1 MTTVTGK
8 EFLTKLMNVVK
19 KLEVLANTQGY
30 RFKTKWKEYLNPV
43 NDKPHLVRQIKLD
56 KEKFIEDIEY
66 RIKILKE
73 VEQAFEDGFHSIISL
88 LKTLYSSYFQDDCK
102 LFKKNYSEE
111 DQLILKYYV
120 AREILGNLVQFN
132 RLEHESVPLK
142 YNIIARNYLLIKMNG
157 QKDSEILENMK
168 KLQMENITLEKINNL
183 MEEVEAEGLV
193 TKSKKGENYFYE
205 LKKELKLSDVGEK
218 YYEQTLYP
226 LVEWP
231 TQFWRSF
238 YNIREINVTIDNDSP
253 HHEFLNKV
261 LTRSATQGYLPVAFV
276 FKNLIKY
283 YEEIK
288 EEEN

>member
-73 VEQAFEDGFHSIISL
+73 VEQAFADGFHTIKSL
-88 LKTLYSSYFQDDCK
+88 LKTLYSSYFQDNCK
-102 LFKKNYSEE
+102 LFIKNYSKE

-132 RLEHESVPLK
+132 QSEHESVPLK

-157 QKDSEILENMK
+157 QIDSEILENMK
-168 KLQMENITLEKINNL
+168 KLQMENITLENVNNL

-205 LKKELKLSDVGEK
+205 LKKELKLSEEGEK

-238 YNIREINVTIDNDSP
+238 YNIREINVTVDTDTP
-253 HHEFLNKV
+253 HHEFLNKI
-261 LTRSATQGYLPVAFV
+261 LSRSATQGYGPCTAV

-283 YEEIK
+283 FEEIK
-288 EEEN
+288 EEEH

>member
-43 NDKPHLVRQIKLD
+43 NDKPHLVRQLKLD

-66 RIKILKE
+66 RITILKE
-73 VEQAFEDGFHSIISL
+73 VEQAFADGFQTIKSL
-88 LKTLYSSYFQDDCK
+88 LKTLYSSYFQDNCK
-102 LFKKNYSEE
+102 LFIKNYSEE

-132 RLEHESVPLK
+132 QLEHESVPLK

-157 QKDSEILENMK
+157 QMDSEILENMK
-168 KLQMENITLEKINNL
+168 KLQMKDITLENINNL
-183 MEEVEAEGLV
+183 MVEVEAEGLV
-193 TKSKKGENYFYE
+193 TKTKKGENYFYE
-205 LKKELKLSDVGEK
+205 LKKELKLSEK
-218 YYEQTLYP
+218 GQEYYEQTLYP

-238 YNIREINVTIDNDSP
+238 YNIREINVTVDNDTP
-253 HHEFLNKV
+253 HHEFLNKI
-261 LTRSATQGYLPVAFV
+261 LSRSATQGFGPCDFV

-283 YEEIK
+283 FEEIK
-288 EEEN
+288 GEEH

>member
-30 RFKTKWKEYLNPV
+30 RFKTKWEEYLNPV

-73 VEQAFEDGFHSIISL
+73 VEQAFADGFNSIKSL

-132 RLEHESVPLK
+132 QLEHELVPLK
-142 YNIIARNYLLIKMNG
+142 YNIIARNYLLIKMKG
-157 QKDSEILENMK
+157 QKDSEILEIMK
-168 KLQMENITLEKINNL
+168 KLQIKNITLAKINKL
-183 MEEVEAEGLV
+183 MEEVEAEGIV
-193 TKSKKGENYFYE
+193 TKSKKGENIFYE
-205 LKKELKLSDVGEK
+205 LNKELLLSEK
-218 YYEQTLYP
+218 GQEYYEQTLYP

-238 YNIREINVTIDNDSP
+238 YNIRELNVTVDKDSP
-253 HHEFLNKV
+253 NNEFLNKV
-261 LTRSATQGYLPVAFV
+261 LTRTATQGFSPATYV

-283 YEEIK
+283 YEEIR
-288 EEEN
+288 EQS

>member
-73 VEQAFEDGFHSIISL
+73 VEQAFADGFHTIKSL
-88 LKTLYSSYFQDDCK
+88 LKTLYSSYFQDNCK
-102 LFKKNYSEE
+102 LFIKNYSKE

-132 RLEHESVPLK
+132 QSEHESVPLK

-157 QKDSEILENMK
+157 QIDSEILENMK
-168 KLQMENITLEKINNL
+168 KLQMENITLENVNNL

-205 LKKELKLSDVGEK
+205 LKKELKLSEKGEK

-238 YNIREINVTIDNDSP
+238 YNIREINVTVDNDTP
-253 HHEFLNKV
+253 HHEFLNKI
-261 LTRSATQGYLPVAFV
+261 LSRSATQGFGPCDFV

-283 YEEIK
+283 FEEIK
-288 EEEN
+288 GEEH

>member
-8 EFLTKLMNVVK
+8 EFLNKLMNVVK

-30 RFKTKWKEYLNPV
+30 RFKTKWNEYLNPV
-43 NDKPHLVRQIKLD
+43 NDKPHLVRPLKLD

>member
-73 VEQAFEDGFHSIISL
+73 VEQAFEDGFQSIISL

-168 KLQMENITLEKINNL
+168 KLQIKNITLAKINNL

-193 TKSKKGENYFYE
+193 TKSMKGKNFFYE
-205 LKKELKLSDVGEK
+205 LNKELLLSEKGQK

-238 YNIREINVTIDNDSP
+238 YNLREINVTVDKDAP
-253 HHEFLNKV
+253 HHEFLNKI
-261 LTRSATQGYLPVAFV
+261 LSRSATQGYGPCDFV

-283 YEEIK
+283 YEDFKK
-288 EEEN
+288 EYS

>member
-1 MTTVTGK
+1 MTTVSGK

-30 RFKTKWKEYLNPV
+30 RFKTKWKEYLDPV
-43 NDKPHLVRQIKLD
+43 NDKPHLVPQIKLD

-73 VEQAFEDGFHSIISL
+73 VDQAFADGFDSIRSL

-120 AREILGNLVQFN
+120 ARQILGNLVQFN
-132 RLEHESVPLK
+132 QLEHESVPLK

-193 TKSKKGENYFYE
+193 TKSMKGKNFFYE
-205 LKKELKLSDVGEK
+205 LKKELKLSEKGEQ

-238 YNIREINVTIDNDSP
+238 YNIREINVTVDKDAL

-261 LTRSATQGYLPVAFV
+261 LTRTATQGFAPADYV
-276 FKNLIKY
+276 FKNLVKY
-283 YEEIK
+283 YEQIK
-288 EEEN
+288 EEEH

>member
-73 VEQAFEDGFHSIISL
+73 VEQAFEDGFQSIISL

>member
-1 MTTVTGK
+1 MTTVTEK

-73 VEQAFEDGFHSIISL
+73 VEQAFADGFHSIISL

-102 LFKKNYSEE
+102 LFTKNYSKE

-132 RLEHESVPLK
+132 QLEHESVPLK

-193 TKSKKGENYFYE
+193 TISMKGENYFYE
-205 LKKELKLSDVGEK
+205 LNKELLLSEKGQK

-238 YNIREINVTIDNDSP
+238 YNIREINVTVDNDSP
-253 HHEFLNKV
+253 HHEFLNKI
-261 LTRSATQGYLPVAFV
+261 LSRTATQGFAPAVFV

>member
-8 EFLTKLMNVVK
+8 EFLIKLMNVVK

-30 RFKTKWKEYLNPV
+30 RFKTKWEEYLNPV

-73 VEQAFEDGFHSIISL
+73 VEQAFADGFHTIKSL
-88 LKTLYSSYFQDDCK
+88 LRTLYSSYFQDNCK
-102 LFKKNYSEE
+102 LFIKNYSEE

-132 RLEHESVPLK
+132 QLEHESVPLK

-157 QKDSEILENMK
+157 QIDSEILENMK
-168 KLQMENITLEKINNL
+168 KLQMEDITLENINNL

-205 LKKELKLSDVGEK
+205 LKKELKLKRG
-218 YYEQTLYP
+218 
-226 LVEWP
+226 
-231 TQFWRSF
+231 
-238 YNIREINVTIDNDSP
+238 
-253 HHEFLNKV
+253 
-261 LTRSATQGYLPVAFV
+261 
-276 FKNLIKY
+276 
-283 YEEIK
+283 
-288 EEEN
+288 

>member
-1 MTTVTGK
+1 MTTVSGK

-30 RFKTKWKEYLNPV
+30 RFKTKWKEYLDPV
-43 NDKPHLVRQIKLD
+43 NDKPHLVHQMKLD

-66 RIKILKE
+66 RIKFLKE
-73 VEQAFEDGFHSIISL
+73 VEQAFADGFHTIQSL

-102 LFKKNYSEE
+102 LFIKDYSAE

-132 RLEHESVPLK
+132 TLEHESVPLK

-157 QKDSEILENMK
+157 QKDFEILENMK
-168 KLQMENITLEKINNL
+168 KLQMKDITLAKINKL

-193 TKSKKGENYFYE
+193 TKSKKGENFFYE
-205 LKKELKLSDVGEK
+205 LKKELKLSEKGEK
-218 YYEQTLYP
+218 YYQQTLYP

-238 YNIREINVTIDNDSP
+238 YNIREINVTVDKDAP
-253 HHEFLNKV
+253 HHEFLNKI
-261 LTRSATQGYLPVAFV
+261 LRRSATQGYGPCDFV

-283 YEEIK
+283 YEQIK
-288 EEEN
+288 EN

>member
-73 VEQAFEDGFHSIISL
+73 VEQAFVDGFHTIKSL
-88 LKTLYSSYFQDDCK
+88 LKTLYSSYFQDNCK
-102 LFKKNYSEE
+102 LFIKNYSKE

-132 RLEHESVPLK
+132 QLEHESVPLK

-157 QKDSEILENMK
+157 QIDSEILENMK
-168 KLQMENITLEKINNL
+168 KLQMKDITLENINNL

-205 LKKELKLSDVGEK
+205 LKKELKLSEEGVK

-238 YNIREINVTIDNDSP
+238 YNIREINVTVDNDTP
-253 HHEFLNKV
+253 HHEFLNKI
-261 LTRSATQGYLPVAFV
+261 LSRSATQGYSPCVFV

-283 YEEIK
+283 FEEIK
-288 EEEN
+288 EEEH

>member
-43 NDKPHLVRQIKLD
+43 NDKPHVVRQIKLD
-56 KEKFIEDIEY
+56 KEKFIEDIDY
-66 RIKILKE
+66 RIGILKE
-73 VEQAFEDGFHSIISL
+73 IDQAFTDGFHTIKSL

-132 RLEHESVPLK
+132 QLEHESVPLK
-142 YNIIARNYLLIKMNG
+142 YNLIARNYLLIKMSG

-168 KLQMENITLEKINNL
+168 KLQMKDITLAKINNL

-205 LKKELKLSDVGEK
+205 LKKELKLSEEGEK

-238 YNIREINVTIDNDSP
+238 YNIREINVTVDNDTP
-253 HHEFLNKV
+253 HNEFLNKI
-261 LTRSATQGYLPVAFV
+261 LSRSATQGYGPCTVV

-283 YEEIK
+283 FEEIK
-288 EEEN
+288 EEEH